1 MQTTRRELLGNF
13 ATVGPLGAMSLG
25 AMSVGLLQA
34 APAFGAAEA
43 SNPNLTSRYGK
54 GPALEGPYLDLRTG
68 KGNKLAY
75 ARIQG
80 DLDPS
85 KQKYFWFRG
94 YCSGVRPDKKVDD
107 LCGAEGF
114 GAIRLIPQPDGTI
127 QRLCREVIFYTDLRS
142 GDVLESWKNPY
153 LNETVPVVHVDN
165 DPFDY
170 LIEDYFPAP
179 PSFGGLN
186 KEAPPPRVPF
196 ILPWNQYGS
205 WLAMEIHIH
214 LAYPSALQPDKWP
227 RESAGPIAQVS
238 EYFAHHVKAEDMQ
251 NEKLTTVDYRG
262 TWNRTTPWL
271 PWMLMGQM
279 PGHIQYNCFM
289 GNCDDL
295 EQVLH
300 RQVLD
305 YAEKNYKK
313 YFTAPE
319 KYSAERSLSSLEHY
333 AEHAKPQPPKPAVA
347 P

>member
-1 MQTTRRELLGNF
+1 MQTTRRDLLNSF
-13 ATVGPLGAMSLG
+13 ASVGPLGALSL
-25 AMSVGLLQA
+25 GLLQS
-34 APAFGAAEA
+34 GAALGGA
-43 SNPNLTSRYGK
+43 HAAAGSATTSRYGK
-54 GPALEGPYLDLRTG
+54 GPGLEGPYLDLRTG

-80 DLDPS
+80 NLDPT
-85 KQKYFWFRG
+85 KQKYFWFKG
-94 YCSGVRPDKKVDD
+94 YVTGVRPGKKIDD

-114 GAIRLIPQPDGTI
+114 GAIRLNPLPDGTI
-127 QRLCREVIFYTDLRS
+127 QRMCREIIVYTDLRS
-142 GDVLESWKNPY
+142 GEVLQEWKNPY
-153 LNETVPVVHVDN
+153 LNETVKVVHVDN
-165 DPFDY
+165 DPFNY
-170 LIEDYFPAP
+170 MIEDYFPAP

-186 KEAPPPRVPF
+186 KDAPPPRVPF
-196 ILPWNQYGS
+196 ILPWYQHGA
-205 WLAMEIHIH
+205 WAEMEIHIH

-238 EYFAHHVKAEDMQ
+238 EYFAHHLRVEDLQ

-279 PGHIQYNCFM
+279 PGLCQYQCFM
-289 GNCDDL
+289 GNTDDL

-300 RQVLD
+300 RSVLD

-319 KYSAERSLSSLEHY
+319 KYEAVRSLSSLEHY
-333 AEHAKPQPPKPAVA
+333 AERQKPQPPKP
-347 P
+347 